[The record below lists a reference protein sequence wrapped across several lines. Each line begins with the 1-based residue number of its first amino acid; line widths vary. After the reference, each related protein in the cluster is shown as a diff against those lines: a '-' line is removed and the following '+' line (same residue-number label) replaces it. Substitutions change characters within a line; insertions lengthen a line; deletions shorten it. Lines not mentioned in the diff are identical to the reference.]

1 MILDCVVSAVNLNP
15 IYLDFIPI
23 FIKTWNKLYPHVDVK
38 IIMLA
43 EDLPE
48 RFRPYKKH
56 IILFPLC
63 LNVPDEAIPV
73 ITTYIRF
80 LIPAL
85 MKYNNGI
92 MITDIDI
99 LPMNSNYYTENIKDI
114 QNNYFINLRN
124 WTDGLQY
131 AACYYV
137 GTAKTWGEIMEI
149 KSVKDIYTRLYE
161 VWHTHIHTI
170 PQHLKKNPRYDFAFY
185 FRCNLNV
192 ASYRRWKDLKKK
204 IPLKFVKKSLSKR
217 STMDKKRTYSPLKKM
232 KDAYL
237 IRSDKL

>member
-1 MILDCVVSAVNLNP
+1 
-15 IYLDFIPI
+15 
-23 FIKTWNKLYPHVDVK
+23 
-38 IIMLA
+38 MLA

-48 RFRPYKKH
+48 RFIPYEKH

-63 LNVPDEAIPV
+63 LNIPDEAIPV

-85 MKYNNGI
+85 MKYSNGI

-99 LPMNSNYYTENIKDI
+99 LPMNSSYYTQHIKDV
-114 QNNYFINLRN
+114 QNDYFVNLRN

-137 GTAKTWGEIMEI
+137 GTAKIWGEVMEI

-161 VWHTHIHTI
+161 VWHSHIHTI
-170 PQHLKKNPRYDFAFY
+170 PQHLKKNPRYKGWYIDQLDTYKQVTKWNSYTNRFILKEDTKTGFNRLNRSKSFKLTPDIIHNIKEHKY
-185 FRCNLNV
+185 TDYHCLRPFKEHEKINNQIYNL
-192 ASYRRWKDLKKK
+192 L
-204 IPLKFVKKSLSKR
+204 
-217 STMDKKRTYSPLKKM
+217 
-232 KDAYL
+232 
-237 IRSDKL
+237 